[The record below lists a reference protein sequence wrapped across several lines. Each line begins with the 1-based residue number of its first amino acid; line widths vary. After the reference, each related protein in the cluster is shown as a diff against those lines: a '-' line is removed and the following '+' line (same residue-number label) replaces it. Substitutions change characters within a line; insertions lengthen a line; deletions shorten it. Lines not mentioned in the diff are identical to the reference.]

1 MKIKSLWILV
11 VFQLIMTSNLKA
23 AVATGN
29 GVEAT
34 TFISEYKKAANVALP
49 MSQRWAALQ
58 KASAQAS
65 GDEFFKVMAFGDD
78 KDWFMRNASLVALDK
93 SGSDMVYDQAKKLMT
108 DKALV
113 VRSAAADILMRLNND
128 AVKKIFSTELEK
140 KYNFNGRNSLWIRKQ
155 MMTHL
160 IKNPTITERDFYV
173 RYLNDQDPEIAV
185 LSTRALEK
193 ITRIR
198 FTAANDKDLIT
209 QWKKAAQQEKW

>member
-128 AVKKIFSTELEK
+128 AVKKIFSAELEK

>member
-1 MKIKSLWILV
+1 MF
-11 VFQLIMTSNLKA
+11 FQSIFISNA
-23 AVATGN
+23 FGAVATGN
-29 GVEAT
+29 GIEAA
-34 TFISEYKKAANVALP
+34 TFISEYKKATNVALP

-78 KDWFMRNASLVALDK
+78 KDWFMRNASLVALDQ
-93 SGSDMVYDQAKKLMT
+93 SGSDMVYDQAKKLVT

-128 AVKKIFSTELEK
+128 NVKKIFSAELEK
-140 KYNFNGRNSLWIRKQ
+140 KYNFNGRSSLWIRKQ

-160 IKNPTITERDFYV
+160 IKNPTVTERDFYV
-173 RYLNDQDPEIAV
+173 RYLNDQDPEIAL

-198 FTAANDKDLIT
+198 FTAANDKELIA

>member
-1 MKIKSLWILV
+1 MKIKSLWILAF
-11 VFQLIMTSNLKA
+11 FQLILTSNLKA
-23 AVATGN
+23 ALATGN
-29 GVEAT
+29 SVEAT
-34 TFISEYKKAANVALP
+34 TFISEYKKAVNVALP

-58 KASAQAS
+58 KASVQAS

-93 SGSDMVYDQAKKLMT
+93 SGSDMVYDQAKKLVT

-128 AVKKIFSTELEK
+128 SVKKIFAAELEK
-140 KYNFNGRNSLWIRKQ
+140 KYNFNGRSSLWIRKQ

-160 IKNPTITERDFYV
+160 IKNPSATERDFYV

-198 FTAANDKDLIT
+198 FIAANDKDLIT

>member
-1 MKIKSLWILV
+1 MKIKSLWILA
-11 VFQLIMTSNLKA
+11 VFQLILTSNLKA

-29 GVEAT
+29 GVEST

-128 AVKKIFSTELEK
+128 AVKKIFSAELEK